1 MKRAFAGVGATALIA
16 GLGLGW
22 TGIPAAGPLPDL
34 SQGRV
39 LYAENCAACHGA
51 QLQGQPDWRTPG
63 ADGLLPAPPHDAKG
77 HTWHHSDRVL
87 SGYTKLGGKAS
98 LAQQGAAFDS
108 GMPGFGNILTD
119 RQIADILGYI
129 RSTWPEDIRQAQAER
144 SKADPQDG
152 AN

>member
-1 MKRAFAGVGATALIA
+1 MKRALAAVGATALIVA
-16 GLGLGW
+16 LGLGW

-34 SQGRV
+34 VQGRV

-63 ADGLLPAPPHDAKG
+63 ADGLLPAPPHDATG

-87 SGYTKLGGKAS
+87 FSYTKLGGKAF
-98 LAQQGAAFDS
+98 LAQQGAVFDS
-108 GMPGFGNILTD
+108 GMPGFGDMLTD